1 MKLTS
6 LQLKGMK
13 LKIMQTAEK
22 YPEFNKIVLQRVE
35 ESRVKQI
42 KELEEVQKERVLT
55 TEQQQKFEEL
65 IVLGQKVK
73 QEQNANRIVLEEK
86 GNNQNQK

>member
-1 MKLTS
+1 
-6 LQLKGMK
+6 MK

-42 KELEEVQKERVLT
+42 KELEKIQKESVLT
-55 TEQQQKFEEL
+55 KEQQQKFEEL
-65 IVLGQKVK
+65 IVLGQRVK
-73 QEQNANRIVLEEK
+73 QEQKTNRIVLEEK
-86 GNNQNQK
+86 AKNQNQK